1 MHNKDLVTLSK
12 YRLNQAK
19 EMLIDSQLSLDNG
32 RYKTCNNR
40 AYYAIFHAMR
50 AVHALT
56 GYDSAK
62 HSGIIAEFQRV
73 YIKNGIFDKECSFI
87 IKTASEIRNDSD
99 YEDFYITSR
108 EEAQEQLA
116 NARLFVDKVESYLE
130 QRYNSF

>member
-1 MHNKDLVTLSK
+1 MLNEDLITLSK

-19 EMLIDSQLSLDNG
+19 EMLIDSKLSLENG

-50 AVHALT
+50 AVHALS
-56 GYDSAK
+56 GFDSAK
-62 HSGIIAEFQRV
+62 HSGIISEFQRV
-73 YIKNGIFDKECSFI
+73 YIKNGVFDKQCSLI

-108 EEAQEQLA
+108 EEAAEQLA
-116 NARLFVDKVESYLE
+116 NAQLFVEQVENYLTE
-130 QRYNSF
+130 QYNK

>member
-1 MHNKDLVTLSK
+1 MLSEDLITLSK

-19 EMLIDSQLSLDNG
+19 EMLIDSQLSLNNG

-50 AVHALT
+50 AVHALS

-73 YIKNGIFDKECSFI
+73 YIKSGIFDKQCSLI

-108 EEAQEQLA
+108 EEAAEQLA

-130 QRYNSF
+130 QRFSTD